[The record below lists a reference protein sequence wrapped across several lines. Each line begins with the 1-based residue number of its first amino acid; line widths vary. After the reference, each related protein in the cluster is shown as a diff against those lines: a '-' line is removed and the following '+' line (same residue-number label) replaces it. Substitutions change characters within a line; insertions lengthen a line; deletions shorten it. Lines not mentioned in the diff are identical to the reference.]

1 MRRARIP
8 SAANKGV
15 LSAIFALSFVI
26 MAGDALIPPRSSS
39 PGVYFLIYRG
49 ASEQLDVSR

>member
-8 SAANKGV
+8 SAANAFF
-15 LSAIFALSFVI
+15 LQIFALSFVI
-26 MAGDALIPPRSSS
+26 MAGEALIPPRSSS

>member
-8 SAANKGV
+8 SAADKGV

-26 MAGDALIPPRSSS
+26 MAGEALIPPRSSS

>member
-26 MAGDALIPPRSSS
+26 MAGEALISAAIVIAG
-39 PGVYFLIYRG
+39 GVLPDLQG
-49 ASEQLDVSR
+49 SL